1 MNPSENAI
9 RPRRVQHVVTSQ
21 TTREGGGFIV
31 HRPFPTRMLMDFDP
45 FLLLDE
51 MGPVDYKPGEA
62 LGAPDHPH
70 RGFETVTY
78 VLEGKMQHKDSHGH
92 AGSLGPGDV
101 QWMTAG
107 AGVVHSEMPE
117 EGFRA
122 KGGRM
127 HGFQIWVNL
136 PRKDKMMK
144 PRYQELPDSGIPVA
158 ESADGKV
165 RVKVIAGE
173 SLGKSAAIDTRT
185 PIAFLH
191 ATLKPGGRLSQPLPA
206 EYSAFAFVIAGEGE
220 FGQEQTKASAHQMV
234 IFGQDGDGALIVNP
248 EQNREPLELL
258 LLAGV
263 PLNEPVVRYGPFV
276 MNTEDEIHQA
286 IQDYQAGRMG
296 EINF

>member
-1 MNPSENAI
+1 MSQEQSSVRPVARIVPST
-9 RPRRVQHVVTSQ
+9 R
-21 TTREGGGFIV
+21 TREGGGFIV
-31 HRPFPTRMLMDFDP
+31 HRPFPTQTLMDFDP

-51 MGPVDYKPGEA
+51 MGPVNYAPGEA
-62 LGAPDHPH
+62 VGAPDHPH

-78 VLEGKMQHKDSHGH
+78 VLDGKMQHKDSHGH

-117 EGFRA
+117 AEFTKR
-122 KGGRM
+122 GGRM

-144 PRYQELPDSGIPVA
+144 PRYQELPASGIPVA

-165 RVKVIAGE
+165 KVKIVAGE
-173 SLGKSAAIDTRT
+173 SLGKSAAIATRT
-185 PIAFLH
+185 PIVFLH
-191 ATLKPGGRLSQPLPA
+191 ATLQPGGVLEQLLPA
-206 EYSAFAFVIAGEGE
+206 DYTAFAYLIAGQGRFGAEGKIA
-220 FGQEQTKASAHQMV
+220 GAHEMV
-234 IFGQDGDGALIVNP
+234 IFENEGASVRLENAADSK
-248 EQNREPLELL
+248 QALELL
-258 LLAGV
+258 LLGGV

-276 MNTEDEIHQA
+276 MNTEGEIHQA
-286 IQDYQAGRMG
+286 IRDYQNGRMG